1 MLLYSGFNNKDGDED
16 HLWEALR
23 NGSREALDQLFR
35 RFYSPLFD
43 YGVKIISEEE
53 IVKDCIQELFLKLW
67 KRRAALSQ
75 AQSVQAYL
83 LFSLR
88 RILMRQISQ
97 RTKRYR
103 RNRTYLDDFFSASF
117 SMEEVVINAE
127 VEEEQK
133 RELVKAL
140 NHLNSRQK
148 ETLFLRYYHGF
159 TNAEIADIMDINRQ
173 SVRNNLSRAI
183 KSLRSII
190 PSVPSV
196 AE

>member
-1 MLLYSGFNNKDGDED
+1 MFLYSSFNNKEGDED
-16 HLWEALR
+16 HLWVALR
-23 NGSREALDQLFR
+23 SGNRTALDQLFR
-35 RFYSPLFD
+35 RFYTSLFD
-43 YGVKIISEEE
+43 YGIKIIPEEE

-67 KRRAALSQ
+67 KRHTALSQ

-88 RILMRQISQ
+88 RILLRQIS
-97 RTKRYR
+97 RRIKRYQY
-103 RNRTYLDDFFSASF
+103 NREYLDDFFSASF
-117 SMEEVVINAE
+117 SMEEIMIDAE

-133 RELVKAL
+133 RELVKAI

-148 ETLFLRYYHGF
+148 ETLFLRYYHGL

-183 KSLRSII
+183 KCLRSII

-196 AE
+196 VE

>member
-1 MLLYSGFNNKDGDED
+1 MLLYSGFNNKDWEED

-88 RILMRQISQ
+88 RILMRQISR
-97 RTKRYR
+97 RTKRYQ
-103 RNRTYLDDFFSASF
+103 RNKEYLDEVFSASF
-117 SMEEVVINAE
+117 SMEDIMISAE
-127 VEEEQK
+127 VEEGQK
-133 RELVKAL
+133 QALIKAI

-148 ETLFLRYYHGF
+148 ETLFLRYYHGL
-159 TNAEIADIMDINRQ
+159 TNAEIADIININRQ
-173 SVRNNLSRAI
+173 SVKNNLSRAI